1 VTWLELADPVALV
14 PFAILG
20 AVVGLDVVSFPQ
32 AMISRPLVA
41 ATLAGAL
48 TGRPGQGMLLGAVLE
63 LIALET
69 LPVGASRYPE
79 WGSASVVGGAVFAE
93 HATDVAGAMP
103 MAAFATLLT
112 ALASLATMT
121 AVRRLNARWAR
132 ARLEALARGSQ
143 RTVMGLQVFGLTA
156 DLVRGG
162 LLTYVALLVFHP
174 IFHLVID
181 TWGTDVRLSRAVVS
195 GVAAM
200 VAGGAVWKIFHTTHG
215 ARWYFLGGLAAGLLL
230 MVAR

>member
-1 VTWLELADPVALV
+1 VSWLELADPIALV

-20 AVVGLDVVSFPQ
+20 ALVGLDTVSFPQ

-48 TGRPGQGMLLGAVLE
+48 TGRPGQGLLLGALLE

-69 LPVGASRYPE
+69 LPFGASRYPE

-93 HATDVAGAMP
+93 HAEVVPGAMST
-103 MAAFATLLT
+103 AALATLLT
-112 ALASLATMT
+112 AVASLGTMT
-121 AVRRLNARWAR
+121 ALRKLNARWAR
-132 ARLEALARGSQ
+132 ARLEALARGSY

-156 DLVRGG
+156 DLLRGG
-162 LLTYVALLVFHP
+162 VLTYVALLVFHP
-174 IFHLVID
+174 IYHLVLE
-181 TWGTDVRLSRAVVS
+181 TWGADPSLSRAVVS

-200 VAGGAVWKIFHTTHG
+200 VAGGAVWKIFHATPG
-215 ARWYFLGGLAAGLLL
+215 ARWYLLAGLGAGALL
-230 MVAR
+230 LAVT